1 MKSDNF
7 LQTGVDTVAIADL
20 INQRTAANAAKNFAL
35 AVNIRKELLDMG
47 IVLKDSGAG
56 TTWEVVS

>member
-35 AVNIRKELLDMG
+35 AVNIRKDLLDMG
-47 IVLKDSGAG
+47 IVLKDSVAG